1 MGQAWGANH
10 DFAQFAGFGMDAVL
24 NFFRGH
30 YSDPPDD
37 KTR

>member
-10 DFAQFAGFGMDAVL
+10 DFAQFAGFGMDAEL
-24 NFFRGH
+24 NFFLGH

-37 KTR
+37 